1 MNKTGAVRS
10 TSGATHLNDMKAIVK
25 FLTLVAVF
33 MALAVPMQAQS
44 EAEGW
49 HKISPTEIKNAVDLF
64 SNDWM
69 ALAAGKEDDMNAMTI
84 AWGGIG
90 ELWGKPVVT
99 VYVNHSRYTHTLMEL
114 YDYFTVTAFP
124 EEKRDALKYIGTH
137 SRKTEKD
144 KLKNAGL
151 TTIFTELGNPTFK
164 EGNLIIE
171 CRTIYSAPLEVDNML
186 NDDVIKSYK
195 GNKPLHTMFIGE
207 IVNVWKR

>member
-1 MNKTGAVRS
+1 MAV
-10 TSGATHLNDMKAIVK
+10 L
-25 FLTLVAVF
+25 
-33 MALAVPMQAQS
+33 LAFAMPMRAQS
-44 EAEGW
+44 EADGW
-49 HKISPTEIKNAVDLF
+49 HKIEPTEIKNAVDLF

-69 ALAAGKEDDMNAMTI
+69 ALAAGKEGDLNAMTI
-84 AWGGIG
+84 AWGGLG

-124 EEKRDALKYIGTH
+124 EEMRGALNYIGTH
-137 SRKTEKD
+137 SGKTEKN

-151 TTIFTELGNPTFK
+151 TTTFTELGNPTFK

-171 CRTIYSAPLEVDNML
+171 CRIIYSAPLEVDNML
-186 NDDVIKSYK
+186 DDDIVKRYK
-195 GNKPLHTMFIGE
+195 DNKPLHTIFIGE